1 MSCASPSRP
10 QDGRDARRRVGGH
23 VACHVI
29 DVWSPPVPPPPVN
42 EEPEKKDS
50 CARSRV
56 KGTHWVRTYSYI
68 PHTGFLF
75 IYAPFSTTPIVKYQV
90 ALERVP
96 SLPYWQAPSLHS
108 ELVQFLEEPIVSG
121 SLVAGPLLVDTHPA
135 HGVGP
140 RRVLG
145 ADKGVCARAELLFD
159 EPREQAL
166 VQCIM

>member
-1 MSCASPSRP
+1 MR
-10 QDGRDARRRVGGH
+10 
-23 VACHVI
+23 
-29 DVWSPPVPPPPVN
+29 
-42 EEPEKKDS
+42 EEPCEGYTL
-50 CARSRV
+50 
-56 KGTHWVRTYSYI
+56 GTHILIHTSY
-68 PHTGFLF
+68 GFLF
-75 IYAPFSTTPIVKYQV
+75 IYAPFSTTPIVKYKV